1 MSVTQKE
8 IMDRYVEDPI
18 RRVPTVTRA
27 VACSRTF
34 RETLDL
40 LTAKGY
46 DDLSIRQLRLLF
58 AIQDAPASVRDLA
71 TALKLSKPAVTR
83 NTDRLAEVLLV
94 RKSKHKTD
102 ARLVRIELTS
112 LGRKLVRE
120 IS

>member
-1 MSVTQKE
+1 MSVTQQTV
-8 IMDRYVEDPI
+8 DNLG
-18 RRVPTVTRA
+18 RVPAVPRV
-27 VACSRTF
+27 VACAHTF

-46 DDLSIRQLRLLF
+46 DDLSMRQLRLLF

-94 RKSKHKTD
+94 RKSKDKAD
-102 ARLVRIELTS
+102 ARLVRIELTAK
-112 LGRKLVRE
+112 GQKLVRE